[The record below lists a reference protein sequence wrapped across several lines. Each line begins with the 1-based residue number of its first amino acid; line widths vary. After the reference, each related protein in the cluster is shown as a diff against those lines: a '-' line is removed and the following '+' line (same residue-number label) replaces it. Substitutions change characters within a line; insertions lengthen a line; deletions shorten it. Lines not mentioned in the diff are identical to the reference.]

1 MPEARYYKPKEVAE
15 ILDVSP
21 ATLRRWS
28 DLFAKALS
36 EDAAPE
42 ESGTRRRYSEDDLG
56 ALQYAAR
63 LLDGGHQLEEVAEL
77 LRVASPADMAPVVQD
92 QPQEPPERFSEPPE
106 AGESAA
112 EPLTGQDMPQEPSMA
127 LVPLVQNVQ
136 AALTATLQRAAAQER
151 LLADQAERLTRQERE
166 IADQRERML
175 EQARALEAT
184 ERRLADLADRLATVE
199 ERKPEPPAEKPP
211 SFWQKLFGGG
221 Q

>member
-1 MPEARYYKPKEVAE
+1 MPEARYYKPKEVSE
-15 ILDVSP
+15 LLDVSP

-28 DLFAKALS
+28 DLFAAALS

-77 LRVASPADMAPVVQD
+77 LKVARPEDMAPVVQD
-92 QPQEPPERFSEPPE
+92 QPQAAPESRSEPPE
-106 AGESAA
+106 AGESEA
-112 EPLTGQDMPQEPSMA
+112 EPLTGQDVPQEPTMA

-136 AALTATLQRAAAQER
+136 AALTATLQRAASQER
-151 LLADQAERLTRQERE
+151 LLADQAERITRQERE
-166 IADQRERML
+166 IADQREKVL
-175 EQARALEAT
+175 EQAKALEAT
-184 ERRLADLADRLATVE
+184 ERRLADLAERLANIE

-211 SFWQKLFGGG
+211 GFLQRLFGGG

>member
-28 DLFAKALS
+28 DLFAAALS

-42 ESGTRRRYSEDDLG
+42 ESGTRRRYSEDDL
-56 ALQYAAR
+56 AVLKYAAR
-63 LLDGGHQLEEVAEL
+63 LLDDGHQLEEVSEL
-77 LRVASPADMAPVVQD
+77 LKVATPADLAPEPPEA
-92 QPQEPPERFSEPPE
+92 PQFQPERFSEPPGE
-106 AGESAA
+106 PESAEESA
-112 EPLTGQDMPQEPSMA
+112 TGQDMPQEPSMA
-127 LVPLVQNVQ
+127 LMPLVQNMQ
-136 AALTATLQRAAAQER
+136 AALTSTLQRAASQER

-166 IADQRERML
+166 IADQREKVL

-184 ERRLADLADRLATVE
+184 ERRLADLAERLASIE

-211 SFWQKLFGGG
+211 GFFQRLFGGG